1 MIKIWNV
8 YHAPIARYGP
18 ELKIIQIEFE
28 LEIELGPKFFLLLS
42 DVLHKKYLWYKFGR
56 SSVHSSRDRN
66 CYCKLNLN
74 VDVELEINLK
84 LKRHNLFLDYS
95 IHIEMYL

>member
-18 ELKIIQIEFE
+18 ELKIIKIEFE

-56 SSVHSSRDRN
+56 PSVHSSRDKN
-66 CYCKLNLN
+66 CYG
-74 VDVELEINLK
+74 
-84 LKRHNLFLDYS
+84 
-95 IHIEMYL
+95 

>member
-28 LEIELGPKFFLLLS
+28 LEIELGPKFFFWF
-42 DVLHKKYLWYKFGR
+42 KKYPIR
-56 SSVHSSRDRN
+56 SI
-66 CYCKLNLN
+66 YG
-74 VDVELEINLK
+74 IN
-84 LKRHNLFLDYS
+84 F
-95 IHIEMYL
+95 